1 MPDAATG
8 LPPPVPPPP
17 KSRPPDRSLR
27 ARSAAWAVLLRE
39 PGFRGLW
46 LAQSVSQVGTQVT
59 LLAMPLVAILVLG
72 ATPLQVGI
80 LGAVDFLPFLLF
92 TLPTGVWVDR
102 LPRRRILIAADV
114 GRALVLAAIP
124 IAYVAGVLAMWQLY
138 VVGFAAGTL
147 TVFFDVGYQAF
158 LPELVSRDRLAEGNS
173 RLEVSRSAAQV
184 IGPGLA
190 GFLVGAVTAPIAILV
205 DALSYIAS
213 AAFLLRIPPWSVR
226 ARPPLD
232 EPRPGF
238 RHEIAEGL
246 RYFAG
251 NVYLRVTAAAVT
263 VLNFAG
269 QVGFAVYLVFVVREL
284 HLSPEA
290 IGLTVAIGGL
300 GTIVGAAS
308 AQAIGERLGVGHALM
323 AACGMFTVTTLL
335 IAVAPVAMPIP
346 FLVVSGLLQGPAVMV
361 INVNALSLRQAVT
374 PDHLL
379 GRVNATGRW
388 IAWGTIPLG
397 ALVGG
402 LLATAIG
409 LRETIAISSIGGL
422 IAVGL
427 MAASPLRS
435 LREIPSLA
443 DASAGA
449 AESGLPEPTATTTAP
464 PSGL

>member
-1 MPDAATG
+1 MPEVDPRPSE
-8 LPPPVPPPP
+8 PPAPRRGIGPAIV
-17 KSRPPDRSLR
+17 
-27 ARSAAWAVLLRE
+27 AWAGLLHQ

-46 LAQSVSQVGTQVT
+46 LAQTVSQVGTQIT
-59 LLAMPLVAILVLG
+59 LLAMPLVAILVLDAG
-72 ATPLQVGI
+72 PLEVGI

-92 TLPTGVWVDR
+92 TLPAGVWVDR
-102 LPRRRILIAADV
+102 LPRRRILIVADL
-114 GRALVLAAIP
+114 GRALVLAVVP
-124 IAYVAGVLAMWQLY
+124 VAYLTGALAMWQLY

-158 LPELVSRDRLAEGNS
+158 LPELVPRERLAEGNS

-184 IGPGLA
+184 VGPGLA
-190 GFLVGAVTAPIAILV
+190 GFLVGAITAPLAILV
-205 DALSYIAS
+205 DAITYVVSS
-213 AAFLLRIPPWSVR
+213 VFLFRIPPSAVR
-226 ARPPLD
+226 
-232 EPRPGF
+232 PRVEHEAPRAGF

-284 HLSPEA
+284 GLSPEA
-290 IGLTVAIGGL
+290 IGLTVAIGGI
-300 GTIVGAAS
+300 GTIIGAAT
-308 AQAIGERLGVGHALM
+308 AQTIGERLGVGRALI
-323 AACGMFTVTTLL
+323 AACGAF
-335 IAVAPVAMPIP
+335 AVATILVAIAPASTPIP
-346 FLVVSGLLQGPAVMV
+346 FLILSGLIQGPGVMV

-402 LLATAIG
+402 LLGTTIG
-409 LRETIAISSIGGL
+409 LRETIAISSMGGL
-422 IAVGL
+422 IAAGL
-427 MAASPLRS
+427 LALSPLRT
-435 LREIPSLA
+435 LREIPSL
-443 DASAGA
+443 
-449 AESGLPEPTATTTAP
+449 P
-464 PSGL
+464 PSSGTPPGPPAEDPAITTSAPTGL